1 MRSSGWRSRRCVL
14 ESPLYP
20 ESELDVVYEVNSK
33 EKRCVILLRC
43 DSVAESYDI
52 REKKTAARPQ
62 SDVVRSLFA
71 GLGESTVNGP
81 YGKVNSKLGIACL
94 FLEAWGLCQT
104 GELRIVH
111 IVAIFGWRREIGENR
126 AEFEWEYSS
135 IKGRKK

>member
-52 REKKTAARPQ
+52 REKKTAARSQ

-71 GLGESTVNGP
+71 GLGETSENGP
-81 YGKVNSKLGIACL
+81 YGKVSSKLGIACF
-94 FLEAWGLCQT
+94 FLDARGLCQT
-104 GELRIVH
+104 GELRMGLF
-111 IVAIFGWRREIGENR
+111 VAIFGRGREIGENQVG
-126 AEFEWEYSS
+126 FE
-135 IKGRKK
+135 